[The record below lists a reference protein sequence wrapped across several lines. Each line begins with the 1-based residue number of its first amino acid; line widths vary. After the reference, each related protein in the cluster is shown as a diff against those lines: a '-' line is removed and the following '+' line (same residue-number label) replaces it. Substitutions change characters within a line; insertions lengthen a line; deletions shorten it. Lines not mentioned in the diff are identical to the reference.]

1 MRTFAVLGILATL
14 GASALLVKPSPGRNE
29 PADSPP
35 PAAQVSGEW
44 FTYHGGY
51 ALDGV
56 ADQAPPDKPELLWR
70 YKAGARVHSTPLV
83 ADGRVYTAHAKGG
96 VAALGPDGQPV
107 WTAQLGKEPFKAPM
121 LYLAKTLVMGNEA
134 GTLFALDADTGKEK
148 WTYAVG
154 DTIQGSANRVE
165 LPGGK
170 AGVVVLSQSDG
181 SLHCVDLE
189 TGKLQWKTPEF
200 ERCDGSP
207 SSLAGRV
214 VLGSCASAL
223 HVYDTAKP
231 GKPADVDLGGDS
243 QVAGGVALSGVQAF
257 AGTRGGKLVAADVAA
272 GKILWTLAESKKEA
286 FATPAVGPNLVV
298 FANDD
303 GKVYG
308 VDRST
313 GKALWSAD
321 TGGSPGSPVI
331 AGNRVVVASSGTLLI
346 FDLLKGDKIWSA
358 EVSDDATPP
367 AVAGGVIYVGADDG
381 TVSAWG
387 KK

>member
-1 MRTFAVLGILATL
+1 MKAFLVLAVVSALACGPKQAPPARAAAL
-14 GASALLVKPSPGRNE
+14 GA
-29 PADSPP
+29 
-35 PAAQVSGEW
+35 GEW
-44 FTYHGGY
+44 STYHGGY

-56 ADQAPPDKPELLWR
+56 ADQAPPDAPVLLWR

-83 ADGRVYTAHAKGG
+83 AGGRIYTAHSKGG
-96 VAALGPDGQPV
+96 VAALGPDGKEL
-107 WTAQLGKEPFKAPM
+107 WTAQLGKDPFKAPM
-121 LYLAKTLVMGNEA
+121 IHVAGTLVMGSEA
-134 GTLFALDADTGKEK
+134 GTLYALDAASGKEK

-154 DTIQGSANRVE
+154 DSVQGSANRVE

-170 AGVVVLSQSDG
+170 VGVIALSQSDG

-189 TGKLQWKTPEF
+189 AGKLQWKTPEF

-207 SSLAGRV
+207 SALGGRV

-231 GKPADVDLGGDS
+231 GKPADIDLGGDS
-243 QVAGGVALSGVQAF
+243 QVAGGVALSGGQAF

-272 GKILWTLAESKKEA
+272 GTILWTNNDSKKEA
-286 FATPAVGPNLVV
+286 YATPAVGAKLVV
-298 FANDD
+298 FATDD

-308 VDRST
+308 ADRAT
-313 GKALWSAD
+313 GKTLWSTD
-321 TGGSPGSPVI
+321 TGGAPGSPVI
-331 AGNRVVVASSGTLLI
+331 AGNRVVVTSSGTLLI
-346 FDLLKGDKIWSA
+346 LDLETGKKIWST

-387 KK
+387 GK